1 MDRVTVLRKGDPEI
15 PRRLTEIRDAPEIL
29 YCDGDVSL
37 LRSRCV
43 AIVGSRKCT
52 QYGISVARAIAR
64 RCAECGLTVVSGMAL
79 GIDAAAHQGAL
90 EAGGRTIA
98 VFACGPDVCYPRENR
113 RIMKEIRDRGLIFS
127 EYPPGEKPAP
137 YKFPMRNRIISGIS
151 EAVVVVEASYR
162 SGVLFTGES
171 PISQQSGV
179 RKSVETAEAR
189 AFSAST
195 ILDVW
200 RELLQDQGKSKNREM
215 RWGENERRYV
225 RNI

>member
-1 MDRVTVLRKGDPEI
+1 MIAVAGHH
-15 PRRLTEIRDAPEIL
+15 
-29 YCDGDVSL
+29 GL
-37 LRSRCV
+37 LMM
-43 AIVGSRKCT
+43 GSPGCGKT
-52 QYGISVARAIAR
+52 MIAR
-64 RCAECGLTVVSGMAL
+64 RIPSILPPLTRQQMVETTMIYSIAGKLEKGREIISAPPFRHPHHSIGKAGLL
-79 GIDAAAHQGAL
+79 G
-90 EAGGRTIA
+90 GGS
-98 VFACGPDVCYPRENR
+98 YPV
-113 RIMKEIRDRGLIFS
+113 
-127 EYPPGEKPAP
+127 PGEITMAH
-137 YKFPMRNRIISGIS
+137 N
-151 EAVVVVEASYR
+151 
-162 SGVLFTGES
+162 GVLFTGES